1 MMIKNRRKIIYTIFT
16 TAVMIILAAG
26 SVTLYVVLEETLAES
41 RIKIRERDEEINSL
55 RYDNQFLC
63 RKLRPL
69 WEENLK
75 SWGASCPKNSRGDS
89 PFVRFAPR

>member
-1 MMIKNRRKIIYTIFT
+1 MMIKNRRKIIYTIFI

-55 RYDNQFLC
+55 RYENQFLC

-75 SWGASCPKNSRGDS
+75 LWGASCPKNSRGDS